1 MNKMWYI
8 YSWNLVLAVTWPTDG
23 SSRVTEQCLCTLPW
37 QLSTALLHIFTRAR
51 ATGSKDPFLPT
62 KTQVI
67 RTFPQGNMTV
77 SDDPRSLTYCQVSFY
92 QDVVCAS
99 LQIRVGLKV
108 FSIRP
113 YFSKIFKTVPD
124 FTGVFPLLLSCL
136 KYSMSL
142 STSIK
147 DTMTSV
153 ATTLSQNSMYC
164 ED

>member
-1 MNKMWYI
+1 
-8 YSWNLVLAVTWPTDG
+8 
-23 SSRVTEQCLCTLPW
+23 
-37 QLSTALLHIFTRAR
+37 
-51 ATGSKDPFLPT
+51 
-62 KTQVI
+62 
-67 RTFPQGNMTV
+67 MTV

-99 LQIRVGLKV
+99 LQIHVGLKV

-124 FTGVFPLLLSCL
+124 FTGLFPLLLSCL